1 MLAYVAGSVSTDLNV
16 WERMAC
22 PCVSQAVCHSAATAS
37 VVWPLA
43 LDFIF
48 TRCVSPCP
56 WNFKIGCCAN
66 EKPLRLIAHRRVR
79 FFTFMF
85 VSTLVLGEGGEL
97 IESNSSLRKILW
109 FWRLMTVPPQCQHD
123 LEKTV
128 GTFIGRSFFWRRGIS
143 FRFGQ
148 FVSLST
154 EAIFSFNFWEAA
166 SIVSLGEAKNGFI
179 FEIKFWLRVW
189 SQLLSFLEFV
199 ASNSRLACLGSDRMR
214 AERVVAALLWFYKH
228 DSGLFFG
235 PANMTQKLSS
245 ACAEMILSYHLL
257 PQQIFFTHNWNL
269 SRHCFVVVWFF
280 VFCVV
285 CFCLVLFLVLF
296 FLLFLC
302 VSVLVLWNV
311 TRE

>member
-16 WERMAC
+16 WERRAC

-56 WNFKIGCCAN
+56 WNFNIGCCAN

-85 VSTLVLGEGGEL
+85 VSTLVLGEGGGTHW
-97 IESNSSLRKILW
+97 IQFKLRKICW

-189 SQLLSFLEFV
+189 SQLLSFW
-199 ASNSRLACLGSDRMR
+199 S
-214 AERVVAALLWFYKH
+214 LWQVIP
-228 DSGLFFG
+228 D
-235 PANMTQKLSS
+235 
-245 ACAEMILSYHLL
+245 
-257 PQQIFFTHNWNL
+257 W
-269 SRHCFVVVWFF
+269 
-280 VFCVV
+280 
-285 CFCLVLFLVLF
+285 LVLEATGCEQRELSLLCCGSTSMIPAFLFGLDSLWLFRRKPFLVSISGRPL
-296 FLLFLC
+296 LLFH
-302 VSVLVLWNV
+302 
-311 TRE
+311 